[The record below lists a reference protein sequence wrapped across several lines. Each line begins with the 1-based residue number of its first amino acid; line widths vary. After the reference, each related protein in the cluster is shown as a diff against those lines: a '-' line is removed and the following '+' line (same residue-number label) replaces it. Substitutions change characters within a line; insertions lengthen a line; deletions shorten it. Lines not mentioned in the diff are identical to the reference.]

1 MFYFVDHHIISHLII
16 HVYLHILIIWGFID
30 QLLTHSPPNV
40 TVGLPLPQMHMF
52 SVVAGLTADAE
63 HAVQGASE

>member
-30 QLLTHSPPNV
+30 QLLTHFPPKRDC
-40 TVGLPLPQMHMF
+40 G
-52 SVVAGLTADAE
+52 VAATPDA
-63 HAVQGASE
+63 HVLGGGRSHR